1 MIALI
6 DYGAGNLTSVRKA
19 LTALGADFTVPA
31 STDVCA
37 QASGI
42 IVPGVG
48 HFAATAALEGD
59 WLPAIRSAVAA
70 GVPLFG
76 ICLGMQWL
84 LDGSDEAPEVQGLGV
99 IRGRISKLEND
110 PDRRLKV
117 PHVGWNALDFRPA
130 NATGRLPRLF
140 EDLPTGAQV
149 YFTHSYAAP
158 VTDEC
163 VASTTHANTFSSV
176 VERDNIFG
184 VQFHPEKSGT
194 AGLQILRNF
203 LKACRP
209 PLPKAAAEHAC

>member
-19 LTALGADFTVPA
+19 LTALGAGFTVPA

-37 QASGI
+37 TASGI

-48 HFAATAALEGD
+48 HFAATAALEGE
-59 WLPAIRSAVAA
+59 WLQAIRSAVAA
-70 GVPLFG
+70 GVPLLG

-84 LDGSDEAPEVQGLGV
+84 FDGSDEAPEVQGLGV
-99 IRGRISKLEND
+99 IRGRISKLRND
-110 PDRRLKV
+110 PGRRLKV
-117 PHVGWNALDFRPA
+117 PHVGWNALDFRSAAASDAPS
-130 NATGRLPRLF
+130 PRLF
-140 EDLPTGAQV
+140 ANLSSGAQV

-158 VTDEC
+158 VTEEC
-163 VASTTHANTFSSV
+163 VASTSHANTFSSV
-176 VERDNIFG
+176 VERGSVFG

-203 LKACRP
+203 LQACG
-209 PLPKAAAEHAC
+209 C